1 MTGRL
6 VMAAMLVVAAFAV
19 APQAAAA
26 RSACTWRMQALQAP
40 AGATQHQVDA
50 TDHNGGYS
58 GRAYFPDTGWRIV
71 YWKDGR
77 VIDYGSTGHGTDRV
91 VGQNSSGTIAG
102 TSVTGLWGASA
113 ISFRIRDGRREI
125 LPPLPGAETS
135 SRAIGIT
142 ESGDVYGHATVWQGT
157 STVAV
162 VVRWPHDRPGV
173 VEPVP
178 DMPAGMQVIDVDH
191 DGTLLV
197 GTDST
202 YPWPHLWRDGRLT
215 RLPEAPDMQHGYARV
230 VADGLVAGSLRLG
243 SEPNRPAYWDRNG
256 QPHVL
261 PQSALAAHINRNG
274 LIVSSLTSTPFQVW
288 RFGTLVGQLG
298 DATSVTTI
306 GDDDTIGGT
315 TRGQNALPAAAVWRC
330 A

>member
-1 MTGRL
+1 MTGRI
-6 VMAAMLVVAAFAV
+6 VMAAMLVVAAFVV

-40 AGATQHQVDA
+40 TGATQHQVDA

-58 GRAYFPDTGWRIV
+58 GRAYFSDTGWRII
-71 YWKDGR
+71 YWKNGR
-77 VIDYGSTGHGTDRV
+77 VIDYGSSGHGTDRV
-91 VGQNSSGTIAG
+91 VAQNSSGTIAG
-102 TSVTGLWGASA
+102 TSVTGLGASA
-113 ISFRIRDGRREI
+113 ISFRIRDGQRER
-125 LPPLPGAETS
+125 LTPLPGAELN

-142 ESGDVYGHATVWQGT
+142 ENGDVYGNAVVWQGT
-157 STVAV
+157 TTVAV

-173 VEPVP
+173 VEQVTDIPE
-178 DMPAGMQVIDVDH
+178 GMRVFDVDH

-197 GTDST
+197 GTETT

-215 RLPEAPDMQHGYARV
+215 RLPEAPDMQHGYARTIT
-230 VADGLVAGSLRLG
+230 DGLVAGSLRLG
-243 SEPNRPAYWDRNG
+243 SDPNRPAYWDRNG

-261 PQSALAAHINRNG
+261 PQSSLAAHINRNG

-288 RFGTLVGQLG
+288 RYGTLVGQLS
-298 DATSVTTI
+298 DAASVTTI

-315 TRGQNALPAAAVWRC
+315 TRGPNNQPAAAVWRC
-330 A
+330 T